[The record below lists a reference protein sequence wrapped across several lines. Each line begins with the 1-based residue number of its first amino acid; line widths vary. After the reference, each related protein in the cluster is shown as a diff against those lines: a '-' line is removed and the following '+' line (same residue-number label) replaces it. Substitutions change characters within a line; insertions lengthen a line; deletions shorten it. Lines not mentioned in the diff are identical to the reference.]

1 MAEFPYCDMICSGN
15 TVGSE
20 TIMIGMWLTHK
31 WLTYGLVNND
41 RGVIYL

>member
-20 TIMIGMWLTHK
+20 TIMIGIV
-31 WLTYGLVNND
+31 VNTQMA
-41 RGVIYL
+41 YLWFG